1 MGEKEQGAA
10 REAGSGMATG
20 RVFPETNV
28 AQSDAEG
35 GGIAIEEEGV
45 QRTGQPLGSAAYAA
59 TGRGAMSGQATG
71 REGGH
76 TVGGDWDG
84 MDIGDPGDET
94 GRAKK
99 PGGKVIVKD
108 LKTHL

>member
-1 MGEKEQGAA
+1 MGEKEQVAATA

-20 RVFPETNV
+20 RAFPETNV

-59 TGRGAMSGQATG
+59 TGR
-71 REGGH
+71 EGDPD
-76 TVGGDWDG
+76 GGDAA
-84 MDIGDPGDET
+84 ET
-94 GRAKK
+94 GPIRIDSTPARLSTNMT
-99 PGGKVIVKD
+99 IE
-108 LKTHL
+108 